1 MGVLQRFER
10 RIEGMVNG
18 AFARAFKAEVQP
30 VEIASALQRE
40 LDDRAAIVAQGRTLV
55 PNDFVVELSER
66 DSERLGGYADQLAA
80 ELVDM
85 VRDHAD
91 QQRYAFVGPV
101 EVDFEQ
107 AGDLQTGVFRVR
119 SSAKAGVTP
128 LQQPTSGPPGHSAP
142 SPFRAEARLIIS
154 GTPYPLSRQV
164 TVLGRGTEADLR
176 IDDPGVSRRHA
187 QIRISGDT
195 AIVTTSGPPT
205 GSWSTGSGSV
215 RRPSST
221 APRSALGSTTAIFQ
235 RQATAGDAGR
245 CRSSRSR
252 SSGSAS
258 SPCCGCSC

>member
-85 VRDHAD
+85 VRGHAD

-101 EVDFEQ
+101 EVAFEQ
-107 AGDLQTGVFRVR
+107 ASDLQTGVFRVR

-128 LQQPTSGPPGHSAP
+128 MQQPTSGPPGHSAP

-176 IDDPGVSRRHA
+176 IDDPGVSRKHA
-187 QIRISGDT
+187 QISISGDT
-195 AIVTTSGPPT
+195 AVVTD
-205 GSWSTGSGSV
+205 
-215 RRPSST
+215 
-221 APRSALGSTTAIFQ
+221 LGSTNGTLVDGQRVGQAALVDGTEIRLGNTTAVFQ
-235 RQATAGDAGR
+235 RQRDGG
-245 CRSSRSR
+245 
-252 SSGSAS
+252 
-258 SPCCGCSC
+258 

>member
-85 VRDHAD
+85 VRGHAD

-101 EVDFEQ
+101 EVAFEQ
-107 AGDLQTGVFRVR
+107 ASDLQTGVFRVR

-128 LQQPTSGPPGHSAP
+128 MQQPTSGPPGHSAP

-176 IDDPGVSRRHA
+176 IDDPGVSRKHA
-187 QIRISGDT
+187 QISISGDT
-195 AIVTTSGPPT
+195 AVVTDL
-205 GSWSTGSGSV
+205 GSTNGTLVDGQRV
-215 RRPSST
+215 GQAALVDGTEIR
-221 APRSALGSTTAIFQ
+221 LGSTTAVFQ
-235 RQATAGDAGR
+235 RQRDGG
-245 CRSSRSR
+245 
-252 SSGSAS
+252 
-258 SPCCGCSC
+258 

>member
-1 MGVLQRFER
+1 MTSSCFEEVSMGVLQRFER

-85 VRDHAD
+85 VRGHAD

-101 EVDFEQ
+101 EVAFEQ
-107 AGDLQTGVFRVR
+107 ASDLQTGVFRVR

-128 LQQPTSGPPGHSAP
+128 MQQPTSGPPGHSAP

-176 IDDPGVSRRHA
+176 IDDPGVSRKHA
-187 QIRISGDT
+187 QISISGDT
-195 AIVTTSGPPT
+195 AVVTDL
-205 GSWSTGSGSV
+205 GSTNGTLVDGQRV
-215 RRPSST
+215 GQAALVDGTEIR
-221 APRSALGSTTAIFQ
+221 LGSTTAVFQ
-235 RQATAGDAGR
+235 RPRDGG
-245 CRSSRSR
+245 
-252 SSGSAS
+252 
-258 SPCCGCSC
+258 

>member
-85 VRDHAD
+85 VRGHAD

-101 EVDFEQ
+101 EVAFEQ

-128 LQQPTSGPPGHSAP
+128 MQQPTSGPPGHSAP

-176 IDDPGVSRRHA
+176 IDDPGVSRKHA
-187 QIRISGDT
+187 QISISGDT
-195 AIVTTSGPPT
+195 AVVTDL
-205 GSWSTGSGSV
+205 GSTNGTLVDGQRV
-215 RRPSST
+215 GQAALVDGTEIR
-221 APRSALGSTTAIFQ
+221 LGSTTAVFQ
-235 RQATAGDAGR
+235 RQRDGG
-245 CRSSRSR
+245 
-252 SSGSAS
+252 
-258 SPCCGCSC
+258 

>member
-85 VRDHAD
+85 VRGHAD

-101 EVDFEQ
+101 EVAFEQ
-107 AGDLQTGVFRVR
+107 ASDLQTGVFRVR

-128 LQQPTSGPPGHSAP
+128 MQQPPSGPPGHSMP
-142 SPFRAEARLIIS
+142 SPFRAQARLIIS
-154 GTPYPLSRQV
+154 GTAYPLSRQV
-164 TVLGRGTEADLR
+164 TVIGRGTDADLR
-176 IDDPGVSRRHA
+176 IDDPGVSRKHA
-187 QIRISGDT
+187 QISLNGDAAVIT
-195 AIVTTSGPPT
+195 DL
-205 GSWSTGSGSV
+205 GSTNGTLVDGQRVGQAALVDGSEIRV
-215 RRPSST
+215 
-221 APRSALGSTTAIFQ
+221 GSTTAVFQ
-235 RQATAGDAGR
+235 RQRDGG
-245 CRSSRSR
+245 
-252 SSGSAS
+252 
-258 SPCCGCSC
+258 

>member
-85 VRDHAD
+85 VRGHAD

-101 EVDFEQ
+101 EVAFEQ
-107 AGDLQTGVFRVR
+107 ASDLQTGVFRVR

-128 LQQPTSGPPGHSAP
+128 MQQPSSGAPGHSMP
-142 SPFRAEARLIIS
+142 SPFRAEARLVIG
-154 GTPYPLSRQV
+154 GTAYPLSRQV
-164 TVLGRGTEADLR
+164 TVLGRGTDADLR
-176 IDDPGVSRRHA
+176 IDDPGVSRKHA
-187 QIRISGDT
+187 QISLNGDAAVIT
-195 AIVTTSGPPT
+195 DL
-205 GSWSTGSGSV
+205 GSTNGTLVDGQRVGQAALVDGSEIRV
-215 RRPSST
+215 
-221 APRSALGSTTAIFQ
+221 GSTTAIFQ
-235 RQATAGDAGR
+235 RQRDGG
-245 CRSSRSR
+245 
-252 SSGSAS
+252 
-258 SPCCGCSC
+258 